1 MTVERNWRIIFW
13 SSDSVLSNLL
23 YTINVFSFMTGT
35 SVDNSNENPQNI
47 YIAILNIP
55 HFSRVCSIS
64 LVLGVLIWHAT
75 SEIAYILAKPW
86 KLSSVCVV
94 PLQTFHYIGKHSSAA
109 RLQNNGFN
117 LIFGIFTTVRVRIV
131 QNVTIIRKDN
141 LKQTHIR
148 MYIIYQWHVS
158 KNSV

>member
-1 MTVERNWRIIFW
+1 
-13 SSDSVLSNLL
+13 
-23 YTINVFSFMTGT
+23 MTGN
-35 SVDNSNENPQNI
+35 SVDNTNKNPQI

-55 HFSRVCSIS
+55 NFSRVCSIS
-64 LVLGVLIWHAT
+64 LVLGVLSDHISSIWHAT
-75 SEIAYILAKPW
+75 SEFAYFLAKPW
-86 KLSSVCVV
+86 KFSSVCVV

-109 RLQNNGFN
+109 HLQNNGFN